1 MVFRRELLPIL
12 LAVAFLLV
20 GPAQAPASPEW
31 LGAEPLDA
39 TLNATVPADVAADA
53 NGNAVA
59 VWLAGGEVRSAYRP
73 RGGPWGAPESLDPGV
88 PVVAT
93 QPRVTVQPNGQ
104 FVAAWLGDRVD
115 TEAGYPLRWARR
127 PAGGGWSDPALITG
141 IGCCPGITAL
151 EANAD
156 GSVLLV
162 ATDEGTGT
170 SFRKPPGSETWGPGE
185 SLPSGQNHRVA
196 VAPDGSAAAAIARG
210 CPSNGE
216 LQCVVAA
223 FRPPGGPWGE
233 YEEVAR
239 VSDGSQAT
247 GWEIAATPS
256 SGFTVMWGEATNSDS
271 GPVAPGAV
279 RSADRAPGLGGGWG
293 SAETAVALA
302 DDIPF
307 CNFAN
312 CFDLAVRA
320 DGVRFGAWHQ
330 TGAGGNQIGG
340 VVGTPGAWGFPQLV
354 GETGTSSATPFVV
367 FASSTGLPVVVWGS
381 NVRGQGVPHGAAEVA
396 PGVWRPQELVDG
408 ARGGPPAENGVYLG
422 DLAADGEGN
431 AVTAWEDPSGVDAT
445 ALDGIGP
452 RFTAFG
458 LPSGSAGQVLAFSA
472 AADDNWSGPAS
483 IGWAFGDGGT
493 ATGGAVS
500 HAYGTG
506 GTFTATARAT
516 DGVGNFTE
524 QSGPVN
530 VAFTHADPCTAIGG
544 DVDKDGIRD
553 CVDDNNGA
561 ARPRPFKTVNATVV
575 SGDVFVKLPAGAAS
589 TSQAKPPKG
598 FVRLEGAE
606 TIPVG
611 STLDT
616 KRGRVKVRSA
626 ADTKRKTQTGQ
637 FFRGRFVIRQAR
649 IKRRSKK
656 LITDMRLTGSSF
668 RQTCRANR
676 ASISAKRKRSK
687 KRVRRLFGNAKGSFR
702 TSGRN
707 AAATVRGTRW
717 SVQDRCDGTKVTV
730 QRGRVEVRD
739 KVKRKT
745 IIVRT
750 GHTYLARLR

>member
-1 MVFRRELLPIL
+1 MNSLFTEAGVRGVSGRRAKIWRPLSRSIASAPEPPPADRICEASAERVAEGPAACAAAGGSAAAASSTAMRRYIRAIRRSRVGNPPVAAKSRLRSARSHAIVRAMVFRRELLPIL

-53 NGNAVA
+53 DGNAVA

-104 FVAAWLGDRVD
+104 FVAVWFKDRVD

-156 GSVLLV
+156 GSGLLV

-185 SLPSGQNHRVA
+185 PLPSGQNHRVA

-256 SGFTVMWGEATNSDS
+256 SGFTVMWGEATNSDT

-279 RSADRAPGLGGGWG
+279 RSADRAPGLGAGWG

-340 VVGTPGAWGFPQLV
+340 VVGTPGTWGFPQLV

-367 FASSTGLPVVVWGS
+367 FAASTGLPVVVWGS
-381 NVRGQGVPHGAAEVA
+381 NVRGQGVPHGA
-396 PGVWRPQELVDG
+396 
-408 ARGGPPAENGVYLG
+408 
-422 DLAADGEGN
+422 
-431 AVTAWEDPSGVDAT
+431 
-445 ALDGIGP
+445 
-452 RFTAFG
+452 
-458 LPSGSAGQVLAFSA
+458 
-472 AADDNWSGPAS
+472 
-483 IGWAFGDGGT
+483 
-493 ATGGAVS
+493 
-500 HAYGTG
+500 
-506 GTFTATARAT
+506 
-516 DGVGNFTE
+516 
-524 QSGPVN
+524 
-530 VAFTHADPCTAIGG
+530 
-544 DVDKDGIRD
+544 
-553 CVDDNNGA
+553 
-561 ARPRPFKTVNATVV
+561 
-575 SGDVFVKLPAGAAS
+575 
-589 TSQAKPPKG
+589 
-598 FVRLEGAE
+598 
-606 TIPVG
+606 
-611 STLDT
+611 
-616 KRGRVKVRSA
+616 
-626 ADTKRKTQTGQ
+626 
-637 FFRGRFVIRQAR
+637 
-649 IKRRSKK
+649 
-656 LITDMRLTGSSF
+656 
-668 RQTCRANR
+668 
-676 ASISAKRKRSK
+676 
-687 KRVRRLFGNAKGSFR
+687 
-702 TSGRN
+702 
-707 AAATVRGTRW
+707 
-717 SVQDRCDGTKVTV
+717 
-730 QRGRVEVRD
+730 
-739 KVKRKT
+739 
-745 IIVRT
+745 
-750 GHTYLARLR
+750 